1 MLYSNFLYLQKQFNS
16 NYYMKK
22 ILAYFILILLLN
34 IQSFAQINVKII
46 VISNNVSESEKI
58 FITGNKP
65 ELGNWNPGIISM
77 EKENDSTWS
86 KEFYFSKGAG
96 IELKITKGTWNN
108 EALNDDGGIP
118 GNTNLTVFRDT
129 IIYFNINNWADFRK
143 QISGQITGDIRYH
156 KNFMGKDIL
165 TRDIIVWLPPGYNS
179 LTNKYYPVLYMQD
192 GQNIFD
198 PLTSSFG
205 IDWQIDETSDSLIK
219 TKSID
224 EIIIVGIY
232 NTSRR
237 VSEYK
242 NNDTG
247 YRYINFI
254 INMLKPFIDSTYRT
268 LPDKNN
274 TAIGGSSLGGLISF
288 IAAWEHPDIFSKAAC
303 LSPAFKISDIDF
315 VKTVKDYTGLKKP
328 IKFYIDNGD
337 IGLEKRLQ
345 PGVDEMLS
353 VLRDKGYVDGKDI
366 YYFQDFN
373 ADHNEATWA
382 KRVYKF
388 LKYFFPYSN

>member
-1 MLYSNFLYLQKQFNS
+1 
-16 NYYMKK
+16 MKK

-34 IQSFAQINVKII
+34 IQSFAQIKVKII
-46 VISNNVSESEKI
+46 VTSNNVSETEKI

-65 ELGNWNPGIISM
+65 ELGSWDPGIISL

-96 IELKITKGTWNN
+96 IELKFTKGTWNN
-108 EALNDDGGIP
+108 EALNEDNGIP

-129 IIYFNINNWADFRK
+129 IIYFNINNWANSHK
-143 QISGQITGDIRYH
+143 QISGQITGDVKYH
-156 KNFMGKDIL
+156 KNLIGKNIL

-198 PLTSSFG
+198 PSTSSFG

-219 TKSID
+219 AKSIN

-237 VSEYK
+237 SSEYN

-247 YRYINFI
+247 YAYINFI
-254 INMLKPFIDSTYRT
+254 INTLKPFIDSTYRT
-268 LPDKNN
+268 LSDKNN

-315 VKTVKDYTGLKKP
+315 VKTVKAYTGLKKP

-366 YYFQDFN
+366 YCFQDFN

-388 LKYFFPYSN
+388 LEYFFPYSN